1 MSALAKDVLKG
12 DYKIKD
18 LSLADWGRR
27 EIRLAENEMPALFW
41 GSHFILK
48 DRD

>member
-1 MSALAKDVLKG
+1 MSAVPNDVLNG

-27 EIRLAENEMPALFW
+27 EIRLAESEMPAW
-41 GSHFILK
+41 EVCNP
-48 DRD
+48 